1 MLQVTDAAV
10 SVLKSEILH
19 EGEPQQGVTAT
30 AIRIRPVA
38 TDDGRQS
45 LTLQPVTGPEPGD
58 APAEAAN
65 LDVFVAPELA
75 GPLGSSVLDAQVTPE
90 GPTILIR
97 EQPEQG

>member
-45 LTLQPVTGPEPGD
+45 LTLQPVTGPDPHSG
-58 APAEAAN
+58 AARAGLSARRAIRPSPAR
-65 LDVFVAPELA
+65 PR
-75 GPLGSSVLDAQVTPE
+75 PS
-90 GPTILIR
+90 I
-97 EQPEQG
+97 